1 MKIVNINDIEDLIL
15 AKHEIDLML
24 IDDKIID
31 KRTELKEFILKY
43 ATPDNIYIFNGI
55 TIPFKLYKLHDKCFL
70 FVTNYN
76 KNEIDILTNK
86 IKLLKYDLNNLIEIK
101 FTDMLTSDNSNDNVI
116 IIDNKYYK

>member
-55 TIPFKLYKLHDKCFL
+55 TIPFKLYKLHDKYFL